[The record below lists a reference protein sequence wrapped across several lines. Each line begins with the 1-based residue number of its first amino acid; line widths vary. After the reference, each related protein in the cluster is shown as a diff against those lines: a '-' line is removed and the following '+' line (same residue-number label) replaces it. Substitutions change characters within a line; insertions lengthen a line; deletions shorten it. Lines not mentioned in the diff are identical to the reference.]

1 MKGPFRRTEFID
13 MTGYHSEF
21 FTDRRGK
28 GTNEFRKLLRM
39 LRENG
44 WTIIKTTYRKNMI

>member
-1 MKGPFRRTEFID
+1 MKGPFRKTEFVD
-13 MTGYHSEF
+13 STGYRSEF

-28 GTNEFRKLLRM
+28 GTLEFRRMLRT

-44 WTIIKTTYRKNMI
+44 WTIVRTVYRKTI